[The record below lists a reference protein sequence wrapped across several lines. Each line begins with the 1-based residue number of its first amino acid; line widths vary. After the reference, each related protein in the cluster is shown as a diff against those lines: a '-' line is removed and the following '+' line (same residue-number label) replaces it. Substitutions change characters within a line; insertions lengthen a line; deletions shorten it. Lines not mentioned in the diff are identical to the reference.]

1 MTQSSLTEGQ
11 FAMTSELRPSRSPSR
26 HAVPRPPAVA
36 NRIRRRRPLATRV
49 TPLVAALLLFFPG
62 VAFAHLGLRSSTPR
76 NGASLTAV
84 PREIRLSFSQAVD
97 RAVAQV
103 RLLGANGVVI
113 PLSDLRNHPD
123 SGDVLLADVGQ
134 ALSAGAYRIEW
145 QVIGKDGHP
154 VRGTI
159 PFVIAVGAAG
169 VRESAVTDSPAAVP
183 DAPATGPDAP
193 PTAAAHHPASM
204 GGAEGFGASSAGYVV
219 VRALQFSALL
229 LTLGAVAFAFVVL
242 GILRRT
248 DEDPATIGA
257 MRDRAARIGFWA
269 SATLLATVLLRLY
282 AQSVAVQAPGSGFDA
297 GFLGTMLTSTI
308 WGWGWI
314 LQAVAAVGAIMAF
327 HLARRGR
334 DAGWTLAAIAALA
347 LAVTPALS
355 GHAASTPRLAGVAI
369 VADTLHV
376 IGASGWLGSLV
387 FLLAAGIPV
396 ALRLDETKRGQ
407 AVARVVN
414 AFSPTALGFAGLAAL
429 TGLFSGWLHI
439 GFSSALWESTYGRT
453 LLIKLAILSVVIGTG
468 AYNWLKVRPALG
480 DDVGTRRIRR
490 SATVEVA
497 VGVLVVIV
505 TAILV
510 ATPPPME
517 MGATAGA
524 DEAPSEILASP
535 ERPR

>member
-1 MTQSSLTEGQ
+1 MSYPLH
-11 FAMTSELRPSRSPSR
+11 PC
-26 HAVPRPPAVA
+26 RPPAEYAVRRHA
-36 NRIRRRRPLATRV
+36 AAIHSRRRWGAARVALLAAV
-49 TPLVAALLLFFPG
+49 LLLFLPSS
-62 VAFAHLGLRSSTPR
+62 ALAHLGLRSSTPR
-76 NGASLTAV
+76 SGASLTTI

-123 SGDVLLADVGQ
+123 SADVLLTDIRQ
-134 ALSAGAYRIEW
+134 ALSAGDYRIEW

-159 PFVIAVGAAG
+159 PFVIAAGAAG
-169 VRESAVTDSPAAVP
+169 VREAPVTDSSVAAP
-183 DAPATGPDAP
+183 NASAADSDAP
-193 PTAAAHHPASM
+193 PATAGHHPTSM
-204 GGAEGFGASSAGYVV
+204 EGTEEGFGAGSAGYVV
-219 VRALQFSALL
+219 VRALQFTALL
-229 LTLGAVAFAFVVL
+229 VTIGAVAFALVVL

-248 DEDPATIGA
+248 DEDPAIIGA

-297 GFLGTMLTSTI
+297 GFLGTMLTTTI

-314 LQAVAAVGAIMAF
+314 LQAIAAVSAIIAF

-376 IGASGWLGSLV
+376 IGAAGWLGSLV

-396 ALRLDETKRGQ
+396 ALRLDEARRGQ

-439 GFSSALWESTYGRT
+439 GFSSALWESTYGQT

-517 MGATAGA
+517 MGTTAGTA
-524 DEAPSEILASP
+524 DAPSEILASP